1 VHQIQRFSQRPVG
14 EFVDSAR
21 RDRFFALRPTLDVR
35 ALCVAT
41 LRRVKP
47 TALALVLAAALA
59 LAPRPAAAYTQWSA
73 AVSLG
78 GGGRL
83 LPDPRREGLVLA
95 GLRVDALFGP
105 RAIGVARVGP
115 FASAYTLD
123 FDALAV
129 SAGVSVLA
137 PISTTTPL
145 VFSAG
150 ATWDLLGAPPDV
162 VPLGLLGR
170 VWWGSRSTNL
180 HASYGMAAGIWL
192 EARWSPDGG
201 AVDVLAGIDG
211 DLAFLALP
219 GVLLWNWITR

>member
-1 VHQIQRFSQRPVG
+1 VKITAH
-14 EFVDSAR
+14 
-21 RDRFFALRPTLDVR
+21 ALG
-35 ALCVAT
+35 
-41 LRRVKP
+41 
-47 TALALVLAAALA
+47 LAAALA
-59 LAPRPAAAYTQWSA
+59 LTPRSAAAYTQWSA

-83 LPDPRREGLVLA
+83 LPDARREGLVLA

-105 RAIGVARVGP
+105 RAIGVTRVGP
-115 FASAYTLD
+115 FVSAYTLD
-123 FDALAV
+123 FDALV
-129 SAGVSVLA
+129 VNAGVSLLA

-150 ATWDLLGAPPDV
+150 VTWDVLGAPPDV

-180 HASYGMAAGIWL
+180 HSNYGMAAGLWL

-201 AVDVLAGIDG
+201 AVDVLAGLDG

-219 GVLLWNWITR
+219 GILLWNWITR